1 MMSDLLLLL
10 PTLLLYIFIP
20 ALLIFILVRFLK
32 RKEARAIE
40 RLKVEKDSLSIHKQ
54 QMTIIND
61 LNKQLYTIEKMLKDV
76 E

>member
-1 MMSDLLLLL
+1 MSVLLLLL

-40 RLKVEKDSLSIHKQ
+40 RLKVEKASHSIHKQ
-54 QMTIIND
+54 QISIIND
-61 LNKQLYTIEKMLKDV
+61 LNKQLYSIEKMLKDV

>member
-1 MMSDLLLLL
+1 MSLIFLAL
-10 PTLLLYIFIP
+10 PTLILYIFIP
-20 ALLIFILVRFLK
+20 LLLIFITVRFLK

-40 RLKVEKDSLSIHKQ
+40 RLKVEKNSLSIHKQ

-61 LNKQLYTIEKMLKDV
+61 LNEHLQSIEKTLKDV

>member
-1 MMSDLLLLL
+1 MMSVLLLLL

-20 ALLIFILVRFLK
+20 ALLIFILVQFLK

-61 LNKQLYTIEKMLKDV
+61 LNKQLYSIEKMLKDV

>member
-1 MMSDLLLLL
+1 MSLIFLAL
-10 PTLLLYIFIP
+10 PTLILYIFIP
-20 ALLIFILVRFLK
+20 LLLIFIAVRFLK

-40 RLKVEKDSLSIHKQ
+40 RLKVEKNSLSIHKQ

-61 LNKQLYTIEKMLKDV
+61 LNEHLQSIEKTLKDV

>member
-1 MMSDLLLLL
+1 MSVLLLFL
-10 PTLLLYIFIP
+10 PTLILYIFIP

-40 RLKVEKDSLSIHKQ
+40 RLKVEKESLSIHKQ

-61 LNKQLYTIEKMLKDV
+61 LNKELYAIEKMLKDV

>member
-1 MMSDLLLLL
+1 MSLIFLAL
-10 PTLLLYIFIP
+10 PTLILYIFIP
-20 ALLIFILVRFLK
+20 LLLIFITVRFLK

-40 RLKVEKDSLSIHKQ
+40 RLKVEKNSLSIHKQ

-61 LNKQLYTIEKMLKDV
+61 LNEHLQSIEKTLKNV

>member
-1 MMSDLLLLL
+1 MSDLLLLL

>member
-1 MMSDLLLLL
+1 MSLIFLAL
-10 PTLLLYIFIP
+10 PTLILYIIIP
-20 ALLIFILVRFLK
+20 LLLIFITVRFLK

-40 RLKVEKDSLSIHKQ
+40 RLKVEKNSLSIHKQ

-61 LNKQLYTIEKMLKDV
+61 LNEHLQSIEKTLKNV